1 MKAYSID
8 PQTKSIELQ
17 EFDGQVNSIY
27 TFFNS
32 ILVDSSHIL
41 NEHII
46 YTDGNALST
55 THTPFFI
62 GQQLFLGKALII
74 GQNGLEEVDVKIV
87 QDELEKLVNYEVNK
101 FYKKCLDSLAL
112 QDINL
117 YKTFEVDDN
126 GSKLTLN
133 YEWVI
138 YTFNMADVKT
148 QNYFLIELDK
158 VIDEAKS
165 IEEYFQKMAQL
176 AVNAGNR

>member
-1 MKAYSID
+1 MKAYSIN
-8 PQTKSIELQ
+8 PETKTTKVQ
-17 EFDGQVNSIY
+17 DFDGQVNSVY

-32 ILVDSSHIL
+32 ILVDTSDIL

-55 THTPFFI
+55 TSKPYFI
-62 GQQLFLGKALII
+62 GQQLFLGKSLVI
-74 GQNGLEEVDVKIV
+74 GQNGLEEVDAKIQ
-87 QDELEKLVNYEVNK
+87 QDELEKLVNYEVNP
-101 FYKKCLDSLAL
+101 FYKKSLDSLAL
-112 QDINL
+112 QEINL
-117 YKTFEVDDN
+117 YKTFEVNDN
-126 GSKLTLN
+126 DSKLVLN

-158 VIDEAKS
+158 TIDESKS
-165 IEEYFQKMAQL
+165 IEEYFKKMAQL

>member
-1 MKAYSID
+1 MKAYSIN
-8 PQTKSIELQ
+8 PETKSIEIQ
-17 EFDGQVNSIY
+17 DFDGQVNSIY

-55 THTPFFI
+55 THVPYFI
-62 GQQLFLGKALII
+62 GHQLFLGKALIL
-74 GQNGLEEVDVKIV
+74 GQNGLEEVDVKI
-87 QDELEKLVNYEVNK
+87 DDSELAKFISYDVNK
-101 FYKKCLDSLAL
+101 FYKKSLDSLAL

-126 GSKLTLN
+126 DSKLTLN

-158 VIDEAKS
+158 IIDESKS
-165 IEEYFQKMAQL
+165 IEDHFQKMAQL